1 MHMPRRRPI
10 PDREPDSEP
19 DPPSPDRTWSAR
31 TNLHE
36 RDIGKD
42 GARFTPLPAETG
54 PIWAP
59 DQLSIWPVEGGR
71 FGLDAVYHGA
81 TGAQRAAHQVQRLAR
96 AGLLATVRPASDDG
110 AILRLGP
117 LAHAAAW
124 LALEAFLGRP
134 LDVDA

>member
-10 PDREPDSEP
+10 PDPEPDSEP
-19 DPPSPDRTWSAR
+19 DPPPPDRTWSAR

-96 AGLLATVRPASDDG
+96 AGLLATVRPAPDDG

-117 LAHAAAW
+117 LAHGAAW

-134 LDVDA
+134 LDVGA